1 MQTTDYSRREL
12 AALYDD
18 IDAAERARSA
28 LLGLGIP
35 ASDIRLLEGET
46 QGSPVE
52 ERRESTGFFDML
64 ANLFMPD
71 DDRTTYA
78 EGLTRGGHLLTVR
91 VPDRLTNGAL
101 DVLDDE
107 GAVDMEDRIQQ
118 WQGEGWTP
126 PGSGSFEATR
136 MGVGTAATMGDAAA
150 DVTGETGVAGGAAD
164 HETINRV
171 EERLAVGK
179 RDVSL
184 GRVRVRSYV
193 IEEPVS
199 ADVSLRSER
208 VQIDRRAVDRPVSDA
223 DAVFRDRTIEVE
235 ETEEEPVVAKTARVI
250 EEIDV
255 SKAVDEHQETVIDTV
270 RRTEVDIEDDRDDET
285 RR

>member
-1 MQTTDYSRREL
+1 MQTTDYNRREL

-18 IDAAERARSA
+18 IGAAERARSA

-35 ASDIRLLEGET
+35 GSDIRLLEGEA
-46 QGSPVE
+46 QGTVVE

-64 ANLFMPD
+64 ADLFMPD

-91 VPDRLTNGAL
+91 VPDQLTDAAL

-107 GAVDMEDRIQQ
+107 GAVDMEDRVQQ
-118 WQGEGWTP
+118 WQGDGWTP
-126 PGSGSFEATR
+126 PGTGSFEETS
-136 MGVGTAATMGDAAA
+136 MGAGTAATMGDAAG
-150 DVTGETGVAGGAAD
+150 DTTRDTGILGGAQD

-223 DAVFRDRTIEVE
+223 DTVFRDQTIEVE
-235 ETEEEPVVAKTARVI
+235 ETAEEPVVAKTARVV

-255 SKAVDEHQETVIDTV
+255 SKAVDEHRETVTDTV
-270 RRTEVDIEDDRDDET
+270 RRTEVEIEDDRDDET

>member
-1 MQTTDYSRREL
+1 MQTNEMNRREL

-28 LLGLGIP
+28 LLGLGISN
-35 ASDIRLLEGET
+35 SDIRLVQGEPS
-46 QGSPVE
+46 GVAAE
-52 ERRESTGFFDML
+52 DRRESMGFFEAL
-64 ANLFMPD
+64 ADLFMPD

-78 EGLTRGGHLLTVR
+78 EGLTRGSHLLTVT
-91 VPDRLTNGAL
+91 VPAHLTDAAL

-126 PGSGSFEATR
+126 PGSGSFEETR

-150 DVTGETGVAGGAAD
+150 DTVGVGGIGGAGD
-164 HETINRV
+164 HETIKRA

-199 ADVSLRSER
+199 TDVSLRSER
-208 VQIDRRAVDRPVSDA
+208 VQIDRRAVDRPITDA
-223 DAVFRDRTIEVE
+223 DDAFRDQTIEVE
-235 ETEEEPVVAKTARVI
+235 ETAEEPVVAKTARVV

-255 SKAVDEHQETVIDTV
+255 SKAVDEHRETISDTV
-270 RRTEVDIEDDRDDET
+270 RRTEVEIEDDRDDDLQ
-285 RR
+285 R

>member
-1 MQTTDYSRREL
+1 MQTTELSRREL

-18 IDAAERARSA
+18 IDAAERARGA

-35 ASDIRLLEGET
+35 STDIRLVRGE
-46 QGSPVE
+46 QSGVAVE
-52 ERRESTGFFDML
+52 DRRESMGFFEAL
-64 ANLFMPD
+64 ADLFMPD

-78 EGLTRGGHLLTVR
+78 EGLTRGSHLLTVT
-91 VPDRLTNGAL
+91 VPAHLTDATL

-118 WQGEGWTP
+118 WQGEGWTA
-126 PGSGSFEATR
+126 PGTGSFEETR
-136 MGVGTAATMGDAAA
+136 MGFGTTATMGDAAA
-150 DVTGETGVAGGAAD
+150 DTVGLGGAQD
-164 HETINRV
+164 HETIRRA

-208 VQIDRRAVDRPVSDA
+208 VQIDRRAVDRPISDA
-223 DAVFRDRTIEVE
+223 DDAFRDQTIEVE
-235 ETEEEPVVAKTARVI
+235 ETAEEPVVAKTARVV

-255 SKAVDEHQETVIDTV
+255 SKAVDEHRETITDTV
-270 RRTEVDIEDDRDDET
+270 RRTEVEIEDDRDDDLQ
-285 RR
+285 R